1 MSRVSK
7 LVSSYSK
14 MDLEYFVNNYSQDLH
29 LGRAICLYIIASKNL
44 ATAFQQQN
52 FCRCGVAGSREQA
65 NIDRSVTASGAES
78 RASSLY
84 SRAAMYLANSIAGM
98 NIIAVLKLPPSV
110 VNAPS
115 GPTITRVLQQR
126 RQGDN
131 RPDYALQ
138 GKTMAVALESIYHMN
153 LDDMPGVSRARTA
166 RQEWFKSQDAKFS
179 KVKLALQAVGQGEY
193 FDLSKYGNVMPDALV
208 GKGVKLEGG
217 QVLDTTTHRFRE
229 SPRLKPNEKGEVRL
243 TAAEIAEIRG
253 GTDRGQE
260 LLDEITRLEQGGAPK
275 PTQTTTGTQTTT
287 VRMTRSQV
295 RALRDAQT
303 DEEEKRRRRVAR
315 ALAQL
320 S

>member
-1 MSRVSK
+1 M
-7 LVSSYSK
+7 
-14 MDLEYFVNNYSQDLH
+14 N

-44 ATAFQQQN
+44 APAFQQQN

-138 GKTMAVALESIYHMN
+138 GKTMAVALESIYHMI

-166 RQEWFKSQDAKFS
+166 RQEWFKSQDPKFS

-193 FDLSKYGNVMPDALV
+193 YDLSKYGNVPPDKLV

-229 SPRLKPNEKGEVRL
+229 SPRLKPNDKGEVRL
-243 TAAEIAEIRG
+243 TAAEIAEIRA

-275 PTQTTTGTQTTT
+275 PTQNTTGTQTTT

-295 RALRDAQT
+295 RALRNAQT
-303 DEEEKRRRRVAR
+303 DEEEKRRRKVAR

-320 S
+320 A

>member
-1 MSRVSK
+1 
-7 LVSSYSK
+7 
-14 MDLEYFVNNYSQDLH
+14 MDLECFVNNYSQDSN

-44 ATAFQQQN
+44 APAFQKQN

-110 VNAPS
+110 INAPT

-166 RQEWFKSQDAKFS
+166 RQEWFKSEDAKFS
-179 KVKLALQAVGQGEY
+179 KVNLHYKLSDKGNSSIFPNMVTCCRTLWLARASSSKAVRSSIRPPTD
-193 FDLSKYGNVMPDALV
+193 F
-208 GKGVKLEGG
+208 
-217 QVLDTTTHRFRE
+217 E
-229 SPRLKPNEKGEVRL
+229 SRHDSSL
-243 TAAEIAEIRG
+243 
-253 GTDRGQE
+253 
-260 LLDEITRLEQGGAPK
+260 
-275 PTQTTTGTQTTT
+275 
-287 VRMTRSQV
+287 MTRV
-295 RALRDAQT
+295 KCD
-303 DEEEKRRRRVAR
+303 
-315 ALAQL
+315 
-320 S
+320 